1 MKRKPMAS
9 RTMKA
14 RIQPGSLR
22 AESSSV
28 KPSRILDG
36 ILALLDAYAKNFP
49 GDFVEGGAVFSL
61 EVDRG
66 VDVGEGFP
74 GVEGGRRRG
83 GFEFVEGA
91 ERLSAGRR
99 GGVVVAVDDVSAGRK
114 HPNL

>member
-22 AESSSV
+22 AEPSSV
-28 KPSRILDG
+28 KPSRILEG
-36 ILALLDAYAKNFP
+36 IPDLLDAYAKNFP

-66 VDVGEGFP
+66 VDVGESFP
-74 GVEGGRRRG
+74 GVGGGPRRG
-83 GFEFVEGA
+83 GFGVVEGA
-91 ERLSAGRR
+91 ERLSAG
-99 GGVVVAVDDVSAGRK
+99 GSG
-114 HPNL
+114 